1 MNLTRIFST
10 FLLMFASCSISA
22 LAQAPSQPG
31 PLVPLGPTQFRA
43 CHYTYA
49 LCTYAPCHG
58 TKTVIMNNQEV
69 TNTTCDCPVI
79 ENGWSV
85 GQVECSADQPHGAN
99 IKSRYFPIRMYARC
113 TNKRP
118 WAMCLDSEC
127 TIDKNDKTKAA
138 CTCALKQGLGD
149 YVVAPDTPGH
159 PSQCDSGI
167 VSSATVLDVAAI
179 SDYLETQD
187 NMPVYDILVVNT
199 PKQKK

>member
-10 FLLMFASCSISA
+10 ALLMVVSCGMPV
-22 LAQAPSQPG
+22 LAQKTAPMKK
-31 PLVPLGPTQFRA
+31 LGPTEFQA
-43 CHYTYA
+43 CQYTYA

-58 TKTVIMNNQEV
+58 TKTVVTNQTEV
-69 TNTTCDCPVI
+69 TNTTCDCQVI

-85 GQVECSADQPHGAN
+85 GQVGCPVDQPN
-99 IKSRYFPIRMYARC
+99 PPTIKSRYFPIRTYARC

-118 WAMCLDSEC
+118 WAMCLDSPC
-127 TIDKNDKTKAA
+127 TIDPTDKTKAA
-138 CTCALKQGLGD
+138 CTCTLKHDIGD
-149 YVVAPDTPGH
+149 YVVMPESPGH

-167 VSSATVLDVAAI
+167 VSSATVFDVSAI

-199 PKQKK
+199 PNQKK